1 MSDTSVIQGLI
12 DEQREL
18 HRKQLELLNSDDL
31 KKKIEDY
38 KYWSVQLPILKK
50 ELEALV
56 GVPLVNS
63 SPTSTPSTQ
72 KAQKGPKKGGRR
84 LEDTEVESS
93 VLNFFKARSSSKGVS
108 AASVARE
115 LKKDSLSEFS
125 LSTIQTKVSSFLK
138 GDLLNPSPRFRNA
151 GEKGASKWFLT
162 GNE

>member
-93 VLNFFKARSSSKGVS
+93 VLNFFKTKSPTKGVS
-108 AASVARE
+108 ASKIAASI
-115 LKKDSLSEFS
+115 KGDFPSEVP
-125 LSTIQTKVSSFLK
+125 LSTIKTKVT
-138 GDLLNPSPRFRNA
+138 DLLKKELLEPNPRFRNE